1 MDHKTIISSIEKK
14 QFQPIFLLHGEE
26 PYFIDRIA
34 DAIVKH
40 ALEEHERDFN
50 QTIVYGKDC
59 VPIDVVGLAKQF
71 PMMSDRSLVV
81 IREAQ
86 DIKKWEDFEA
96 YFENPQPSTVMVI
109 CHKHK
114 KMDARSKA
122 FKALTKTGIIFLSD
136 KVKDYHLVPW
146 ILNYVKEQGFDITE
160 KAANLLAEF
169 LGNDLSRII
178 NELDKLSILLEKGT
192 RINDVHIE
200 ENIGISKD
208 YNVFELVNAVAELD
222 ILKANK
228 IVVYFGQNPKA
239 AHPTVVIANLFSLFQ
254 RLMTVHFL
262 PIKTPEAVASHLK
275 IHPFVAKET
284 VRQARLHNPKKIA
297 KNIGIL
303 KQYDLKSKGVG
314 GYSNVTEGDL
324 LKELIFLLIH

>member
-1 MDHKTIISSIEKK
+1 MDYKAVIATIEKK
-14 QFQPIFLLHGEE
+14 QFQPIYLLHGEE
-26 PYFIDRIA
+26 AFFIDAIT
-34 DAIVKH
+34 DAIVQH
-40 ALEEHERDFN
+40 ALEDHERDFN
-50 QTIVYGKDC
+50 QTVVYGKDC
-59 VPIDVVGLAKQF
+59 VPIEVVGLAKQF
-71 PMMSDRSLVV
+71 PMMSERSLVV

-86 DIKKWEDFEA
+86 DIKKWEDFED
-96 YFENPQPSTVMVI
+96 YFANPQPSTVFVL

-122 FKALTKTGIIFLSD
+122 FKALSKTGIIFLSD
-136 KVKDYHLVPW
+136 KVKDYQLVTW
-146 ILNYVKEQGFDITE
+146 IMKYVKDHGFDITD

-169 LGNDLSRII
+169 LGNDLSKII

-208 YNVFELVNAVAELD
+208 YNVFELVNAVAEMD

-228 IVVYFGQNPKA
+228 IVTYFGQNPKA

-262 PIKTPEAVASHLK
+262 PVKTPDAVATHLK
-275 IHPFVAKET
+275 VHPFVAKEA

-297 KNIGIL
+297 KNISIL
-303 KQYDLKSKGVG
+303 KEYDLKSKGVG
-314 GYSNVTEGDL
+314 GYSNVSEGDL
-324 LKELIFLLIH
+324 LKELVFLVMH